1 MRCWHRVAYS
11 ARGNLSDTTGLV
23 FPASFFYAAC
33 GREDVAL
40 FGMRAVCP
48 KTKGPRAVGCR
59 RTAPER
65 MPILSGRFASGDP
78 SSVRYSGQ
86 YEKADACR
94 PCLACEERVVG
105 LLAKK
110 TFGTRTRRRTDYLVG
125 ISPCDGSFRV
135 GPPDRFQG
143 VVDLDPCP
151 GRRDGPDEAFR
162 AVCRWGRIVALWM
175 PETLAHGFS
184 GGKTQLFGV

>member
-1 MRCWHRVAYS
+1 
-11 ARGNLSDTTGLV
+11 
-23 FPASFFYAAC
+23 
-33 GREDVAL
+33 
-40 FGMRAVCP
+40 MRAVCP

-110 TFGTRTRRRTDYLVG
+110 LSEPGPAGDGLPCRDFTVRRVVSR
-125 ISPCDGSFRV
+125 R
-135 GPPDRFQG
+135 PPDRFQG

-184 GGKTQLFGV
+184 GGKTQLSGFEREAGTGA